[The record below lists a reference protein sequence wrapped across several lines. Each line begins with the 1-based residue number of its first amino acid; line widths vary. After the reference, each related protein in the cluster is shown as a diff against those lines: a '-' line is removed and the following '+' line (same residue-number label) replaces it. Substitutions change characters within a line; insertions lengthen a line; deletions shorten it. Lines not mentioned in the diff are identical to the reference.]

1 MPVLVEGISD
11 EISIGRS
18 FRDAP
23 EIDGMVMIEGRA
35 EEGKIIPVQ
44 ITSALVHDLAGRVA
58 LS

>member
-35 EEGKIIPVQ
+35 EGKEKIIPVQ
-44 ITSALVHDLAGRVA
+44 ITSALVHDLAGRVH
-58 LS
+58 

>member
-1 MPVLVEGISD
+1 
-11 EISIGRS
+11 
-18 FRDAP
+18 
-23 EIDGMVMIEGRA
+23 MIEGRA